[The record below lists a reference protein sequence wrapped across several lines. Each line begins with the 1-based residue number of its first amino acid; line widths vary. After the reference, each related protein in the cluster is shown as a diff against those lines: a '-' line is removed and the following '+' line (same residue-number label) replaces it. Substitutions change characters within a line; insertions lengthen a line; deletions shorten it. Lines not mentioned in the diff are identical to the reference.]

1 MSASK
6 THNYAEPSVDVQQR
20 LHQTN
25 GERPASCGL
34 AMTITPEL
42 ESFMRRLCE
51 MIELHPE
58 WKHQSQPERMENFLR
73 AVQQL

>member
-6 THNYAEPSVDVQQR
+6 THNYAEPSVNDQR
-20 LHQTN
+20 RQHQTN
-25 GERPASCGL
+25 GERPASGV

-42 ESFMRRLCE
+42 ENFMRRLCE
-51 MIELHPE
+51 MVEQHPE
-58 WKHQSQPERMENFLR
+58 WRYQNQPERMENFLR

>member
-6 THNYAEPSVDVQQR
+6 THNYAEPSVNVQRR
-20 LHQTN
+20 LHLSS
-25 GERPASCGL
+25 GELPASCGVT
-34 AMTITPEL
+34 MTITPEL

-51 MIELHPE
+51 MVEQHPE
-58 WKHQSQPERMENFLR
+58 WRHQSQPERMENFLR